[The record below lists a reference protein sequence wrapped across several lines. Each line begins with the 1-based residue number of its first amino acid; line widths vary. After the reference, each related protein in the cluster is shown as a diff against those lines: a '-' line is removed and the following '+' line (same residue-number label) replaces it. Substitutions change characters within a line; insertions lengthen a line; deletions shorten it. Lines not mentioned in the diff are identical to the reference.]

1 MPTKKKKRKKGSGPM
16 TAAGLVAFYE
26 DYEEKFTLSP
36 LAIVMI
42 SIIFSLA
49 VIIAHALG

>member
-1 MPTKKKKRKKGSGPM
+1 MPSKKRRKKGSGPM

-36 LAIVMI
+36 LAIVLI
-42 SIIFSLA
+42 AVIFS
-49 VIIAHALG
+49 VIVIVAHVVG

>member
-1 MPTKKKKRKKGSGPM
+1 MPSKRKRRGSGPM

-26 DYEEKFTLSP
+26 DYEEKFRLSP

-49 VIIAHALG
+49 VILAHALS